1 MFKWPNPLPVRPTEV
16 EQADF
21 DELVAWQM
29 DLADFSEF
37 ISWQG
42 GSASD
47 THISRQLAKA
57 EENDHTNGVP
67 ATDELFEEIQD
78 AFGLV
83 GERLEYYGSAYP
95 FELDESGRSL
105 QLRPHGD
112 SPTQTVYKYLLLA
125 TRLDMNENRKH
136 GGIDGPDLFEQLC
149 AEVASQYFGK
159 GSRSLVFGTSSDLRS
174 FPDRVVDLCEQTGEG
189 NTFRNN
195 SGGTIQAKDDGLDVV
210 VWNPFADPR
219 KGKLMGFGQCKT
231 GTHYE
236 QHFTRLQPDA
246 FCGNWFDVMPTVYP
260 VRMFFMTDALPEER
274 WEKRSRYAGII
285 FDRSR
290 LVDLCENISTQ
301 TLAQI
306 STWTQAAAVAN
317 GLPGV

>member
-16 EQADF
+16 EQADY
-21 DELVAWQM
+21 DALVAWQT

-37 ISWQG
+37 TSWQA

-47 THISRQLAKA
+47 THVSRQLAKA

-67 ATDELFEEIQD
+67 VTDELHEEVQY
-78 AFGLV
+78 AYGLV
-83 GERLEYYGSAYP
+83 GERMESYGSAYP
-95 FELDESGRSL
+95 FELDGSGRSL

-112 SPTQTVYKYLLLA
+112 SPAQTLYKYLLLA
-125 TRLDMNENRKH
+125 TRLNMNENRKH
-136 GGIDGPDLFEQLC
+136 GGIDGADLFEQLC
-149 AEVASQYFGK
+149 AEVASQYFGD

-174 FPDRVVDLCEQTGEG
+174 FPDRVVDLCERTGEG

-195 SGGTIQAKDDGLDVV
+195 SGATPRAKDDGLDVV

-236 QHFTRLQPDA
+236 QHFTRLHPDA
-246 FCGNWFDVMPTVYP
+246 FCGNWFDVMPLVYP
-260 VRMFFMTDALPEER
+260 VRMFFITDALPEER
-274 WEKRSRYAGII
+274 WDKRSREAGII

-290 LVDLCENISTQ
+290 LIELCEAISSL
-301 TLAQI
+301 TLSKI
-306 STWTQAAAVAN
+306 YTWTRAAAVAN
-317 GLPGV
+317 GLQAI